1 MIGLSSA
8 VKPERVALN
17 CVQNEKHSFSMCT
30 RKDGGTILVTFVSME
45 RTLVEVVLTGCVAAA
60 RWEMAKV
67 EWRIYKSAKARRSAF
82 TQILKHN
89 KFNYIVF
96 YRDTRG
102 PALNLA
108 NAPWVQPGRKY
119 VI

>member
-1 MIGLSSA
+1 
-8 VKPERVALN
+8 VA
-17 CVQNEKHSFSMCT
+17 KT
-30 RKDGGTILVTFVSME
+30 
-45 RTLVEVVLTGCVAAA
+45 
-60 RWEMAKV
+60 

-82 TQILKHN
+82 TQILKHG

-102 PALNLA
+102 PGLHLA
-108 NAPWVQPGRKY
+108 NAAWVQLGSKY

>member
-1 MIGLSSA
+1 LKAGLRTSTRRWS
-8 VKPERVALN
+8 KNVA
-17 CVQNEKHSFSMCT
+17 KM
-30 RKDGGTILVTFVSME
+30 
-45 RTLVEVVLTGCVAAA
+45 
-60 RWEMAKV
+60 

-82 TQILKHN
+82 TQILKHG

-108 NAPWVQPGRKY
+108 NAAWLQPGTKY

>member
-1 MIGLSSA
+1 
-8 VKPERVALN
+8 
-17 CVQNEKHSFSMCT
+17 
-30 RKDGGTILVTFVSME
+30 ME
-45 RTLVEVVLTGCVAAA
+45 F
-60 RWEMAKV
+60 
-67 EWRIYKSAKARRSAF
+67 RIYKSAKARRSAF